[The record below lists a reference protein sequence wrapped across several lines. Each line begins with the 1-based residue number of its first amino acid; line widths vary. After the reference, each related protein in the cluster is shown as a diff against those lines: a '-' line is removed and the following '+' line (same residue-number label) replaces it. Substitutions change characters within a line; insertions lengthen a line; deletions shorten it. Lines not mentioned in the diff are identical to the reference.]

1 MLKKNILLCVDLQTY
16 LQHDQL
22 LKSGQE
28 YLGILRHDVP
38 NEGNLFDDGI
48 LTFKEIG
55 TSSSTVRRNVCTYN
69 GEHIT
74 CTKRLNGTVRLN
86 FKNLKV
92 DAEFNVDGYA
102 LEVAN
107 EIREALKGFIEEE

>member
-1 MLKKNILLCVDLQTY
+1 MLKKNRLLCVDLLTY

-28 YLGILRHDVP
+28 YLGILRKDVP

-48 LTFKEIG
+48 LTFKEIE
-55 TSSSTVRRNVCTYN
+55 TSSSTVRRNICTYN

-107 EIREALKGFIEEE
+107 EIREALKGFIDE

>member
-1 MLKKNILLCVDLQTY
+1 MKKNILLCVDVLTY

-28 YLGILRHDVP
+28 YLGIQRHDVP
-38 NEGNLFDDGI
+38 NEGHLFDDGI
-48 LTFKEIG
+48 LTFKEIR
-55 TSSSTVRRNVCTYN
+55 TSSSTVRRNVCMFN

-102 LEVAN
+102 REVAN
-107 EIREALKGFIEEE
+107 EIRKALKDFVED

>member
-1 MLKKNILLCVDLQTY
+1 MLKKNRLLCVDVLTY

-74 CTKRLNGTVRLN
+74 ATRRLTDGKPRLN
-86 FKNLKV
+86 FKSLKV

-102 LEVAN
+102 RKVAN
-107 EIREALKGFIEEE
+107 EIRKALKDFVED

>member
-1 MLKKNILLCVDLQTY
+1 MKKNLLLCVDVLTY

-22 LKSGQE
+22 LRSGRE
-28 YLGILRHDVP
+28 YLGVLRYDVP
-38 NEGNLFDDGI
+38 NEGNLFDDGL
-48 LTFKEIG
+48 LTFKEIEV
-55 TSSSTVRRNVCTYN
+55 SSSTVRRNVCIFN

-92 DAEFNVDGYA
+92 DATFNGDEYA

-107 EIREALKGFIEEE
+107 EIRHALRCLVED